1 MHKPRR
7 AYETGHRPKFLALVD
22 ESPECDRALRF
33 AARRARRVGAGIVL
47 LAAIEPDDEAPQ
59 LLGVADLIR
68 DEAEANAHRIL
79 AKAAAKVAKAS
90 GAACETL
97 VREGERSAAILGLVD
112 ADEDISLLILAAPQ
126 GAQGPGLLV
135 NTLLASDATPF
146 PIPIAIVPA
155 GLSDS
160 QIDAVA

>member
-47 LAAIEPDDEAPQ
+47 LAAIEPNDEAPP

-68 DEAEANAHRIL
+68 EEAEAKAVAIL
-79 AKAAAKVAKAS
+79 AQAADAMRALTGDEPERRTV
-90 GAACETL
+90 
-97 VREGERSAAILGLVD
+97 EGERSAAVLTAVD
-112 ADEDISLLILAAPQ
+112 SDEDISLVVLAAPQ

-146 PIPIAIVPA
+146 PVPIAIVPA
-155 GLSDS
+155 GLTDA

>member
-7 AYETGHRPKFLALVD
+7 GYENGHRPKFLALVD

-47 LAAIEPDDEAPQ
+47 LAAIEPYDEAPP

-68 DEAEANAHRIL
+68 DEAEAKALAIL
-79 AKAAAKVAKAS
+79 MRAA
-90 GAACETL
+90 ETIRAL
-97 VREGERSAAILGLVD
+97 TQAEPERRTVEGERSSAILTAVD
-112 ADEDISLLILAAPQ
+112 SDEDISLVILAAPR

-146 PIPIAIVPA
+146 PVPIAIVPA
-155 GLSDS
+155 GLSDA

>member
-7 AYETGHRPKFLALVD
+7 AYETGHRPKFLAFVND
-22 ESPECDRALRF
+22 SPECDRALRF

-47 LAAIEPDDEAPQ
+47 LAALETGEEAPP

-68 DEAEANAHRIL
+68 EEAEARAQQLL
-79 AKAAAKVAKAS
+79 ADAAARVAAAS
-90 GAACETL
+90 GATAETVL
-97 VREGERSAAILGLVD
+97 REGERAATILATID
-112 ADEDISLLILAAPQ
+112 ADEDIALLVLGAPQ
-126 GAQGPGLLV
+126 GAQGPGVLV
-135 NTLLASDATPF
+135 DALLASDALPF

-155 GLSDS
+155 GLTDA